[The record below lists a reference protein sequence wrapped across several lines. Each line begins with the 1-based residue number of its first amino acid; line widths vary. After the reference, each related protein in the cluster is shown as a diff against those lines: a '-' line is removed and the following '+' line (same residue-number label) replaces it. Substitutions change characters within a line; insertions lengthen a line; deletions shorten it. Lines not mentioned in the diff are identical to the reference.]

1 MAAAPRYKDGLHLQ
15 LGSAGVACFFAQG
28 TVKRRAGPTP
38 SDRGAPRS
46 PRLGRPPQVHW
57 VETTM
62 VRQQLAPGAQRSMA
76 RTIADIVKTEGPLAL
91 YRGFAAAGLRELS
104 YSSLRFGLYEPLK
117 KALGATDPATTP
129 FYKKVLAGLLA
140 GAFASAVASPTD
152 LLKIRAQAATGPRES
167 IVEHAKHIAN
177 GPSKPWPLNF
187 YRGVSATIV
196 RASCLGATKMATYDQ
211 TKAWLRV
218 KCGWRDS
225 VPVERYKLQGSA
237 AVATGLAITI
247 ATSPATNART
257 FIMAHPPGQYGH
269 VGKALVAIVQQRGFL
284 GLFRGFGAQWARF
297 GPYALV
303 QYFCWEKLRDAAGM
317 RPL

>member
-1 MAAAPRYKDGLHLQ
+1 MSSGREDSLAWQ
-15 LGSAGVACFFAQG
+15 LGLAGAACTVAQG
-28 TVKRRAGPTP
+28 A
-38 SDRGAPRS
+38 
-46 PRLGRPPQVHW
+46 VHW
-57 VETTM
+57 DETTM
-62 VRQQLAPGAQRSMA
+62 VRQQLASVQQNMVA
-76 RTIADIVKTEGPLAL
+76 TISNIVKTEGAPAL
-91 YRGFAAAGLRELS
+91 YRGFSAAAMRELS
-104 YSSLRFGLYEPLK
+104 YSSLRFGLYEPIK
-117 KALGATDPATTP
+117 KVLGAKDPATTP

-211 TKAWLRV
+211 TKTWLRV

-269 VGKALVAIVQQRGFL
+269 VGKALIAIVQQRGFL

-303 QYFCWEKLRDAAGM
+303 QYFCWERLRDAAGM

>member
-1 MAAAPRYKDGLHLQ
+1 MPSGREDSLAWQ
-15 LGSAGVACFFAQG
+15 LGLAGAACTVAQG
-28 TVKRRAGPTP
+28 TI
-38 SDRGAPRS
+38 
-46 PRLGRPPQVHW
+46 HW

-62 VRQQLAPGAQRSMA
+62 VRQQLATNQQNML
-76 RTIADIVKTEGPLAL
+76 RTIQHIVRTEGAPAL
-91 YRGFAAAGLRELS
+91 YRGFAAAGMRELS
-104 YSSLRFGLYEPLK
+104 YSSLRFGLYEPIK
-117 KALGATDPATTP
+117 KSLGAEDPATTP

-152 LLKIRAQAATGPRES
+152 LLKIRAQAATGPSES
-167 IVEHAKHIAN
+167 VVAHARAIAK
-177 GPSKPWPLNF
+177 GPAKPWPLNF

-211 TKAWLRV
+211 TKTYLRSI
-218 KCGWRDS
+218 CGWRDA
-225 VPVERYKLQGSA
+225 VPLERYKLQGAA
-237 AVATGLAITI
+237 AVATGLAITV

-257 FIMAHPPGQYGH
+257 FIMANPPGTYSH
-269 VGKALVAIVQQRGFL
+269 VGNALVAIVQQRGPI

-303 QYFCWEKLRDAAGM
+303 QYFCWERLRDAAGM